1 MTRRVAIVASGPSG
15 VDAPFHSPRWEVWA
29 TGWRTCDLIER
40 CDRFYEVHSADTF
53 SDKPRYMEFLNA
65 VHVYSLFP
73 DVGTLIQADRIE
85 AAFGTEFLTN
95 SVAWMMA
102 DALLENVDVLGLWGV
117 EMDYESEYWLE
128 RYGVKH
134 FMRLAEERGVELV
147 VPEGCP
153 LLTDIPAYPFRGAA

>member
-1 MTRRVAIVASGPSG
+1 
-15 VDAPFHSPRWEVWA
+15 
-29 TGWRTCDLIER
+29 
-40 CDRFYEVHSADTF
+40 
-53 SDKPRYMEFLNA
+53 MEFLNA